1 MEFRLPVSS
10 SNLGVE
16 IQNIN
21 IAKTLSDKEING
33 IREQWVN
40 YGVAIFPNQKLNLE
54 EYENFSQQ
62 FGPFGEEPFLIF
74 MQKKIIDMKKHRQL
88 YLI

>member
-54 EYENFSQQ
+54 E
-62 FGPFGEEPFLIF
+62 
-74 MQKKIIDMKKHRQL
+74 
-88 YLI
+88 

>member
-21 IAKTLSDKEING
+21 IAKTLSD
-33 IREQWVN
+33 
-40 YGVAIFPNQKLNLE
+40 
-54 EYENFSQQ
+54 
-62 FGPFGEEPFLIF
+62 
-74 MQKKIIDMKKHRQL
+74 
-88 YLI
+88 